1 MTSSGD
7 NRSINVGSSVKN
19 SSLLTGDHATVTHVT
34 LPPPST
40 VDPKAQLAALRDLLA
55 GLNVPERRRLDNALQ
70 EADDELAKPD
80 PDKDEVA
87 GAVGRV
93 LKAAKGANTFAEQLE
108 KLAPR
113 VAAIASWAGPAGRA
127 LLSLVGLS
135 A

>member
-70 EADDELAKPD
+70 EADDLNVGHKYRRLSQYDD
-80 PDKDEVA
+80 PNTQTVERGER
-87 GAVGRV
+87 GAD
-93 LKAAKGANTFAEQLE
+93 FA
-108 KLAPR
+108 
-113 VAAIASWAGPAGRA
+113 
-127 LLSLVGLS
+127 
-135 A
+135 